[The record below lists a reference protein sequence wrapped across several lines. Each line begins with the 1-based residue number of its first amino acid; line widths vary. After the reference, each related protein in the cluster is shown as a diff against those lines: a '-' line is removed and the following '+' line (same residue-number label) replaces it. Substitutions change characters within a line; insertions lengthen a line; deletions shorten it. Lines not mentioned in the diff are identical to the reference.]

1 MVYDYRW
8 VIYQLIMLITHQF
21 KLIMTLINNK
31 KINQFTLYSP
41 QTDYE
46 QFEQIVFELKKEIG
60 LTMRLLTEFVNKS
73 NVEKFNKIN

>member
-1 MVYDYRW
+1 MGNISTDNADNPP
-8 VIYQLIMLITHQF
+8 IQTNQL
-21 KLIMTLINNK
+21 NNK

>member
-1 MVYDYRW
+1 MANISTDNADNPP
-8 VIYQLIMLITHQF
+8 IQTNQL
-21 KLIMTLINNK
+21 NNK

-46 QFEQIVFELKKEIG
+46 QFGQIVFELKKEIG